1 MQPGRNKPFKD
12 VEKVRFLLHTLDKE
26 NPKETSKLYKRC
38 CAASVFVGFLI
49 CCRAAAGVSLHGKNI
64 ILRRTPKLVNF
75 KISSYIYLLISGPTP
90 PFLSYSFTK
99 TLISLKLIASV
110 FRDVSQTAQTFLLP
124 LLKPSP
130 PGSELLLSG
139 FSFSLLNDEPSLA

>member
-12 VEKVRFLLHTLDKE
+12 VEKVRFLLQTLDKE

-49 CCRAAAGVSLHGKNI
+49 CCRAAAGVSLHGKKI

-75 KISSYIYLLISGPTP
+75 KISSYIYLLISGPTS
-90 PFLSYSFTK
+90 FLVLLLYKDFNLTEADCF
-99 TLISLKLIASV
+99 SLQGCFSDCS
-110 FRDVSQTAQTFLLP
+110 DVSPASAEAESSWIRAAPLGVFLQ
-124 LLKPSP
+124 SA
-130 PGSELLLSG
+130 ER
-139 FSFSLLNDEPSLA
+139 

>member
-49 CCRAAAGVSLHGKNI
+49 CCKAAAGVGLHGKKKYCAGPSNLG
-64 ILRRTPKLVNF
+64 ILKSLH
-75 KISSYIYLLISGPTP
+75 IYIYILISGPTS
-90 PFLSYSFTK
+90 FLVFLLYKDFNLTEADCF
-99 TLISLKLIASV
+99 SLQGCFSDCS
-110 FRDVSQTAQTFLLP
+110 DVSPASAEAESSWIRAAPLGVFLQ
-124 LLKPSP
+124 SA
-130 PGSELLLSG
+130 ER
-139 FSFSLLNDEPSLA
+139 